1 MTDYKITGDNL
12 VIEKNS
18 NVLLGPISFELINSN
33 FIIVLGQN
41 GAGKTSLLRLLH
53 GLDYPKNGSLTWEP
67 HIKIEEQSFVFQSPV
82 ILRRNVLENVLY
94 PLILKGVP
102 RPTAILQ
109 AKDWLDKTSLTQK
122 AYEPALSLSGGERQ
136 RMVIAR
142 ALISKP
148 KILFLDEPTVNLDGE
163 SKLQIENLLKQAVSN
178 DTKIIMAT
186 HDLGQAKRLGD
197 VVLFLHNGKIIETSS
212 VKTFFNKPQTV
223 EALTFLRGDI
233 LR

>member
-1 MTDYKITGDNL
+1 
-12 VIEKNS
+12 
-18 NVLLGPISFELINSN
+18 
-33 FIIVLGQN
+33 
-41 GAGKTSLLRLLH
+41 
-53 GLDYPKNGSLTWEP
+53 
-67 HIKIEEQSFVFQSPV
+67 
-82 ILRRNVLENVLY
+82 
-94 PLILKGVP
+94 
-102 RPTAILQ
+102 
-109 AKDWLDKTSLTQK
+109 
-122 AYEPALSLSGGERQ
+122 
-136 RMVIAR
+136 MVIAR